1 MAAIK
6 PRPYQLEA
14 VQAVVD
20 AYRRGITRQLLSLPT
35 GSGKTVIFSMLAR
48 HVQRKTLV
56 IAHRDELLEQAYQ
69 KLRAVYPEARIG
81 IVKGRTQ
88 ELWADVVVCG
98 VQTAAKRLEALK
110 QYRFD
115 LMVIDEAHHSAANS
129 YRKVIS
135 GLGFADDRAK
145 LLVGVT
151 ATAYRADR
159 RGLGE
164 IFQKITYE
172 RTILSMIREGYL
184 CDARGVS
191 VKTQFDISN
200 VRTEHG
206 DFKVNDLALAIDLPE
221 RNELVVDSY
230 KEQTPGARGVCFCA
244 NVEHAQH
251 MADAFSAAGVPAAAI
266 WGSMGMEARKR
277 TLRAFADGR
286 YQVLTNC
293 AVLTEG
299 FDEPSIS
306 AVVLAR
312 PTKSR
317 SLYVQ
322 MVGRGLRIH
331 PGKRE
336 CIVLDFGD
344 NCGRHDLCNLG
355 SLLSDDDHLRKA
367 RDGETVK
374 ETAERIERE
383 EDEALRGQIQITD
396 VSMQVV
402 SLFKADPH
410 NWLPSG
416 KDYVLEAGAMRL
428 MALWQGEGAY
438 TLKMVRG
445 RAEEILVS
453 KPAPLAEV
461 LAAAERVVTALPS
474 ASRIARKD
482 SAWRYDP
489 ATAGQRRK
497 MDQLKIQYSDDV
509 TSGQAS
515 AMITQKE
522 VEIERKKKEPATDAQ
537 LRYLRALGITAPE
550 HCTKVMAGYLI
561 GRGRSGAGRYA
572 G

>member
-1 MAAIK
+1 MPAIK
-6 PRPYQLEA
+6 PRPYQVEA

-56 IAHRDELLEQAYQ
+56 IAHRDELLEQAY
-69 KLRAVYPEARIG
+69 KKMRTVYPEARMG
-81 IVKGRTQ
+81 MVKGKTQ
-88 ELWADVVVCG
+88 ELWADVVICG
-98 VQTAAKRLEALK
+98 VQTAAKRIEAFK
-110 QYRFD
+110 QYQFD
-115 LMVIDEAHHSAANS
+115 LLIIDEAHHAAANS
-129 YRKVIS
+129 YRKVVS
-135 GLGFADDRAK
+135 GLGFDDEKSGK

-172 RTILSMIREGYL
+172 RSILSMIREGYL
-184 CDARGVS
+184 CDARGIS
-191 VKTQFDISN
+191 VKTKFDISN

-206 DFKVNDLALAIDLPE
+206 DFKVNDLAMAIDLPE

-230 KEQTPGARGVCFCA
+230 KEQTPHARGVCFCA
-244 NVEHAQH
+244 NVAHAQH
-251 MADAFSAAGVPAAAI
+251 MADAFCIAGIPAAAI
-266 WGSMGMEARKR
+266 WGNMGMEARRR
-277 TLRAFADGR
+277 TLRAFEDGR
-286 YQVLTNC
+286 YKVLTNC

-306 AVVLAR
+306 AVILAR

-322 MVGRGLRIH
+322 MVGRGLRIY
-331 PGKRE
+331 PNKQE
-336 CIVLDFGD
+336 CLVLDFGD

-355 SLLSDDDHLRKA
+355 SLLSDDRHLRKA
-367 RDGETVK
+367 RAGETVK
-374 ETAERIERE
+374 EAADRIKREDDEER
-383 EDEALRGQIQITD
+383 RGQIQITD
-396 VSMQVV
+396 VSMEVV
-402 SLFKADPH
+402 NLFRSNPH
-410 NWLPSG
+410 NWLPLG

-428 MALWQGEGAY
+428 MALRQETGAY

-445 RAEEILVS
+445 RTEQMLIAEPV
-453 KPAPLAEV
+453 PLADV
-461 LAAAERVVTALPS
+461 LSEAKRVVSCLPS

-482 SAWRYDP
+482 SEWRYDP
-489 ATAGQRRK
+489 ATDAQRRK

-515 AMITQKE
+515 ALITQKE

-537 LRYLRALGITAPE
+537 LRYLRALGIQAPE

-572 G
+572 